1 VGQGQSTILCFFIFQ
16 VHLYDFQCMSNLCL
30 ASAKYEAGLIIYV
43 EDLFFEIFNLLLKST
58 VLAAAGPEDLRI
70 YGPI

>member
-1 VGQGQSTILCFFIFQ
+1 
-16 VHLYDFQCMSNLCL
+16 MSNLCL